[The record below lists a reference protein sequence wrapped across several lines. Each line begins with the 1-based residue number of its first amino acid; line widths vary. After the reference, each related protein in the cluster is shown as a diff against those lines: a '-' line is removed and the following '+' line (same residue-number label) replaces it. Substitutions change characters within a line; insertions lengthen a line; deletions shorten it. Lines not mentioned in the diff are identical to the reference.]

1 MVAERKDFVRTRL
14 LYSGPPKAA
23 PTTLEGLERPL
34 VVTFLLPR
42 PIPNTPANQS
52 LLAPHQEK
60 RSPSKEAS
68 FGLMVAKPAC

>member
-1 MVAERKDFVRTRL
+1 MVAERKDFVRTHL
-14 LYSGPPKAA
+14 LYSSPPKAA
-23 PTTLEGLERPL
+23 PTTLEGPESPL
-34 VVTFLLPR
+34 VVMFLPPR
-42 PIPNTPANQS
+42 PIPNIPANQN